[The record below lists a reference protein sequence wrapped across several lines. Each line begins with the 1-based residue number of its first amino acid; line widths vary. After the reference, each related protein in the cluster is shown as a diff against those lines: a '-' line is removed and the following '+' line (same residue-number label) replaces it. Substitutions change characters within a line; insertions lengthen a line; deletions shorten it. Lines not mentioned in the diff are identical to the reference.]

1 MKKTDYNGLSIK
13 DLNKKMVEFKEQIQ
27 GLRFKLAANQLKDV
41 RSVRVIRKEIAR
53 LKTALAAKE

>member
-13 DLNKKMVEFKEQIQ
+13 DLNKKMVEFREQIQ

-53 LKTALAAKE
+53 LQTALAAKE